1 MLQFITAALIGY
13 CLGNFQT
20 SYILG
25 KLVKKVDIR
34 QLGNGNA
41 GASNA
46 TKTLGW
52 KYGIIIALVDIL
64 KAVLAVFIVKK
75 LFPYS
80 YALFFIAGL
89 FTILGHNYPILL
101 RFRGGKGTATLI
113 GMALGIEYKIG
124 ILLIL
129 LLVCITIVTDY
140 IALGTIIV
148 VSLLPI
154 LVYIFGYS
162 VQSVLIC
169 IFIAF
174 LSIYKHLPNI
184 KNIINKKEPG
194 LRETLKKRKKK

>member
-1 MLQFITAALIGY
+1 MSKFITAALIGY

-25 KLVKKVDIR
+25 RLVKKVDIR

-64 KAVLAVFIVKK
+64 KAVLAVAIVRQ
-75 LFPYS
+75 LYPNS
-80 YALFFIAGL
+80 HVLFFVVGF
-89 FTILGHNYPILL
+89 FTILGHIFPILL
-101 RFRGGKGTATLI
+101 GFRGGKGTASLI
-113 GMALGIEYKIG
+113 GMVLCIEYKIG

-129 LLVCITIVTDY
+129 LLASITIVTDY

-154 LVYIFGYS
+154 LVHLFGYS
-162 VQSVLIC
+162 NHSVIIC
-169 IFIAF
+169 IFIAL

-184 KNIINKKEPG
+184 KNIISKKEPG
-194 LRETLKKRKKK
+194 LRDTLKKRRKK